1 MRTDWIFSLAASAME
16 PSFTDLTRIGVGAL
30 VLEAVDLLQQVAQ
43 TVDEELL
50 FERLQDEATVR
61 RLLNDAERRVA
72 LPRRVALHGNALEQ
86 DKVMLNWTLWLL
98 GLGWY

>member
-1 MRTDWIFSLAASAME
+1 
-16 PSFTDLTRIGVGAL
+16 
-30 VLEAVDLLQQVAQ
+30 
-43 TVDEELL
+43 
-50 FERLQDEATVR
+50 
-61 RLLNDAERRVA
+61 VA

>member
-1 MRTDWIFSLAASAME
+1 MFSLAASAMQ

-30 VLEAVDLLQQVAQ
+30 VLEAVDLLQH
-43 TVDEELL
+43 
-50 FERLQDEATVR
+50 R

-86 DKVMLNWTLWLL
+86 DKVMLN
-98 GLGWY
+98 